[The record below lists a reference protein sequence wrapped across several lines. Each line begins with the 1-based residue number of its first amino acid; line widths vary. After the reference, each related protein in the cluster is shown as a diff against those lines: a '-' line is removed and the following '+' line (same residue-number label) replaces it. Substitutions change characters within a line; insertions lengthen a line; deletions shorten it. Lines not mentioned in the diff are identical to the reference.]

1 MLILSHLLAAL
12 ASVLPIL
19 LAIQKGR
26 NGDFDY
32 IYQRTI
38 DYTSSFQVPDVFGF
52 LLPSPNHN
60 VVVPVVQL
68 ENVTYVTVSQP
79 VTSQIDTQ
87 LNENPAYLNVTG
99 EHSYTAPYSRSVFP
113 NYRQAAFSVV
123 DTWLCLSKYILRIFD
138 GFIRMMEDLKDF
150 SAELHLH
157 HYDFSHSS
165 TLRTRKALLV
175 AYTSLLRS
183 LVCKVLP
190 LSLGV
195 AMLVKLSAV
204 GLCML
209 SLGLGYHVYTLFQT
223 LAKEKEDL
231 KQEENAF
238 KELVAHAEILRKE
251 LDQQVMLLDK
261 KEENLRLHETEE
273 SQLQAQTDTLRN
285 DLDQRAKLL
294 IQSQKDLEF
303 QETAATQL
311 RADAASLQRDLD
323 QQTKLFTDGQEELRR
338 HERTAAQLR
347 AHAGSLQEDLDAR
360 TKQLAEGQECV
371 EQQVTAAK
379 VLQAHADTLQ
389 HDLEQQKQ
397 LLEDQRQMIE
407 EFQSSSKQQ
416 LGDSQAKIVSLE
428 EALQAQ
434 LHRHGE
440 AQAKLLKEAR
450 EEAQY
455 LQAGKEA
462 LDAALMAERQQSYRA
477 LDRAKTTETKHTDTT
492 RRLNAVNIMYENQKQ
507 TLKQKTAQIEE
518 LTSERDELAQRARR
532 AEATGPELQD
542 RLQKLEI
549 DFTNKVSALT
559 SLEQQLQETRAQ
571 LDQRAAALE
580 VSHTQNNEL
589 SQKLLE
595 AGSRS
600 QSHEDEV
607 KRLEDDLSRKSSA
620 VEASEQQAVQL
631 HKASDENALVMAS
644 LRAEL
649 AALRHEHTE
658 ARVKEESIRKR
669 TEGLKTELE
678 TKTSV
683 IETLEAQAEQ
693 ERRSACQKTA
703 DLTTAESRVSALR
716 QDNEMARA
724 RTEKLQ
730 ERANH
735 LEHKLAVNTSSIE
748 ASERNSEHQEQV
760 SQQRN
765 AELAQALEL
774 VKDLEGQLDTLRAE
788 VEARGHGSTSE
799 AETPA
804 RAERDDS
811 LGVNAKAEA
820 QELAH
825 EADPAHHA
833 PPAAPEGQET
843 VEGAE
848 DQQETPARKGGHRR
862 KRRRAGKR
870 QAAKRQP
877 IPRRHSFNSHAHKSC
892 LRCGGPLPVKVNC
905 VPKELRQAIWT
916 KPAETG
922 MPVRS
927 RRNSLDSPM
936 YRPCPECGGA
946 LPVEVALAM
955 GERPWGLGLDVPDNQ
970 DAGRH
975 FGVSE
980 TRGMQDDYRA
990 GASSTGELTGPEVSQ
1005 TATSN
1010 QTPEHDRL
1018 SEVDGAEDQ
1027 AEGRPGDTPSSGP
1040 SRRRRRRGK
1049 GRKANDEQ
1057 EQTGESSTQRE
1068 STETRHVTQP
1078 PAPSVLSSRWGPE
1091 ESTPPRLNFT
1101 PLGPSSLSSRWI
1113 PEGSLSPHQFSRPQL
1128 NFPAQQPAL
1137 YTPSPSSAFP
1147 PYRPPGQSV
1156 GFAYNFGQHRQ
1167 YSGPSNTGFSP
1178 SGFAPSYNA
1187 GPTWAP
1193 GQHPPLFN
1201 PATNPAFPQTPSL
1214 NLGANRGHFTFQPG
1228 QPFNPSAR
1236 DFRPAQPFSFPS
1248 TNNHPG
1254 QGTDRGSA
1262 GPPHGNNVS
1271 KWAD

>member
-1 MLILSHLLAAL
+1 M
-12 ASVLPIL
+12 
-19 LAIQKGR
+19 
-26 NGDFDY
+26 
-32 IYQRTI
+32 
-38 DYTSSFQVPDVFGF
+38 
-52 LLPSPNHN
+52 
-60 VVVPVVQL
+60 
-68 ENVTYVTVSQP
+68 
-79 VTSQIDTQ
+79 
-87 LNENPAYLNVTG
+87 
-99 EHSYTAPYSRSVFP
+99 
-113 NYRQAAFSVV
+113 
-123 DTWLCLSKYILRIFD
+123 
-138 GFIRMMEDLKDF
+138 
-150 SAELHLH
+150 
-157 HYDFSHSS
+157 
-165 TLRTRKALLV
+165 
-175 AYTSLLRS
+175 
-183 LVCKVLP
+183 
-190 LSLGV
+190 
-195 AMLVKLSAV
+195 
-204 GLCML
+204 
-209 SLGLGYHVYTLFQT
+209 
-223 LAKEKEDL
+223 
-231 KQEENAF
+231 
-238 KELVAHAEILRKE
+238 ELVAQAETLRKD
-251 LDQQVMLLDK
+251 LDQQVMLLDQ

-273 SQLQAQTDTLRN
+273 SQLQAQIDTLQN
-285 DLDQRAKLL
+285 DLDQRTKLL
-294 IQSQKDLEF
+294 IESQKDLKF

-311 RADAASLQRDLD
+311 RAHATSLQRDLD
-323 QQTKLFTDGQEELRR
+323 QQTKLFADGQEELRR

-371 EQQVTAAK
+371 EQRVTAAK

-389 HDLEQQKQ
+389 HGLEQQKQ
-397 LLEDQRQMIE
+397 LLEDQRQTIE

-450 EEAQY
+450 EEAEY

-477 LDRAKTTETKHTDTT
+477 LDRPKTTETKHRDTT

-507 TLKQKTAQIEE
+507 TLKPKTAQIEE

-600 QSHEDEV
+600 QSLEDEV

-620 VEASEQQAVQL
+620 VEASEQQAEQL
-631 HKASDENALVMAS
+631 HKALDENALVMAS

-658 ARVKEESIRKR
+658 ARAKEESMRNR
-669 TEGLKTELE
+669 MEGLKTELE

-693 ERRSACQKTA
+693 ERRSTRQKTA

-735 LEHKLAVNTSSIE
+735 LEHELAVNTSSVE
-748 ASERNSEHQEQV
+748 ASERNSVHQEQAL
-760 SQQRN
+760 QQRN

-774 VKDLEGQLDTLRAE
+774 VKDLEGQLDALRAE

-799 AETPA
+799 AEQPA

-833 PPAAPEGQET
+833 PSAAPEGQET

-862 KRRRAGKR
+862 KRKRAGKR
-870 QAAKRQP
+870 QGAKRQP

-916 KPAETG
+916 KPAEIG
-922 MPVRS
+922 MPVRT
-927 RRNSLDSPM
+927 RRDSLESPAH
-936 YRPCPECGGA
+936 RPCPECGGA

-955 GERPWGLGLDVPDNQ
+955 RERLWEIGLDTPDSR
-970 DAGRH
+970 DTGRR

-980 TRGMQDDYRA
+980 ARGVREVDRA
-990 GASSTGELTGPEVSQ
+990 GASSTGEPIRPEESQ
-1005 TATSN
+1005 TAISLGLNSFQSAEATISGPTERIVASQTFSTSSR
-1010 QTPEHDRL
+1010 TLEDDGV

-1027 AEGRPGDTPSSGP
+1027 AEGLSADTPSAGP
-1040 SRRRRRRGK
+1040 RRRRRRRGK
-1049 GRKANDEQ
+1049 GRKEQDEQ
-1057 EQTGESSTQRE
+1057 EQIGELRPQRDP
-1068 STETRHVTQP
+1068 TETQYITQTLVTPMLPSRWGLEGSTP
-1078 PAPSVLSSRWGPE
+1078 PHHNFPPPGPSTLSSRWN
-1091 ESTPPRLNFT
+1091 S
-1101 PLGPSSLSSRWI
+1101 
-1113 PEGSLSPHQFSRPQL
+1113 EGSVTPHQVSRAEPHFS
-1128 NFPAQQPAL
+1128 AQQPAL
-1137 YTPSPSSAFP
+1137 YAPSSSSPFP
-1147 PYRPPGQSV
+1147 PYRPLGQNV
-1156 GFAYNFGQHRQ
+1156 GFGYNFGQQRHPL
-1167 YSGPSNTGFSP
+1167 GPSNTGFPP
-1178 SGFAPSYNA
+1178 SGFGPSYNA
-1187 GPTWAP
+1187 GPAWSP
-1193 GQHPPLFN
+1193 GQRQPLFN
-1201 PATNPAFPQTPSL
+1201 PANNPAFPQSPFL
-1214 NLGANRGHFTFQPG
+1214 NQGASQGQSIFQPG
-1228 QPFNPSAR
+1228 QPFDPSAR
-1236 DFRPAQPFSFPS
+1236 DFRPSQPFPFATP
-1248 TNNHPG
+1248 NNNPG
-1254 QGTDRGSA
+1254 QGANRGSA